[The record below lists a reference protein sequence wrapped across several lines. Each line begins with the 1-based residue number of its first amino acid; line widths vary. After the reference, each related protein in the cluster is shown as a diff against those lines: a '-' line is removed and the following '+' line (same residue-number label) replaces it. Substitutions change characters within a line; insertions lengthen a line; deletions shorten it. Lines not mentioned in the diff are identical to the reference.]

1 MCSSALGR
9 KGVGLLVLVRG
20 HDSLTDGEDL

>member
-1 MCSSALGR
+1 
-9 KGVGLLVLVRG
+9 VGLLVLVRG